1 MTSQSQIRIW
11 WDTSCQAYRVVTP
24 YNRDFIEALK
34 QLMPF
39 SDRAWDGASKMWTIS
54 EKFLGP
60 VSTLAE
66 KFFHTKPTIVSKAQA
81 ESAQT
86 PRAVLGTPLA
96 EACEKFFRLCPQD
109 AMQKAYR
116 NAAVVLHPDHG
127 GDMQKM
133 SELNS
138 LWQRISK
145 ELWS

>member
-1 MTSQSQIRIW
+1 MTSQIRIW

-24 YNRDFIEALK
+24 YNKDFVEALK

-39 SDRAWDGASKMWTIS
+39 SNRAWDSQTKMWTVT
-54 EKFLGP
+54 ENYLGP
-60 VSTLAE
+60 VAALAE
-66 KFFHTKPTIVSKAQA
+66 KFFRVKPTIVTEAQA
-81 ESAQT
+81 E
-86 PRAVLGTPLA
+86 AVLATPLS

-109 AMQKAYR
+109 AMVKAYR

-127 GDMQKM
+127 GDMAKM

-145 ELWS
+145 ELWPQ